1 MGVRPISLLLKK
13 TLAPG
18 GLVVTVMGTW
28 NTRVTFRT

>member
-1 MGVRPISLLLKK
+1 MGVLPMSLLLKN

-28 NTRVTFRT
+28 KRG